1 MIKEINV
8 SVKVLMNEIEKFIE
22 EFNDEF
28 EFVVDIENMELWE
41 IDFENKSFNI
51 NECCSVF
58 VRENDDDYFENWFKE
73 EDIVNKKVKLDNC
86 ILYIFI

>member
-28 EFVVDIENMELWE
+28 EFVVDIEDMDLWE

-51 NECCSVF
+51 SECCSVF
-58 VRENDDDYFENWFKE
+58 VRENDDDYFEKWFVE

-86 ILYIFI
+86 VLYIFI